1 MARYIQ
7 FICTITESLHVS
19 LTVAY
24 LWLTSVH
31 HIKFIKYSKTL
42 IQMDRNLLQLK
53 NINLKS
59 RPKYLFECVPTVQGS
74 IYKYRGKSTKPYRFL
89 LVLSNL
95 SSAETQVL
103 YSSPQNKASSE
114 NNNEWEIIHLA
125 SKHFYPWS
133 HFSTIRDLL
142 HHDITDCHLHLLSR

>member
-19 LTVAY
+19 FTVAY

-42 IQMDRNLLQLK
+42 IQMDRNVLQLK

-59 RPKYLFECVPTVQGS
+59 RPIYLSVCLQFRDPFINTEANAQSLTG
-74 IYKYRGKSTKPYRFL
+74 
-89 LVLSNL
+89 
-95 SSAETQVL
+95 
-103 YSSPQNKASSE
+103 
-114 NNNEWEIIHLA
+114 
-125 SKHFYPWS
+125 FY
-133 HFSTIRDLL
+133 
-142 HHDITDCHLHLLSR
+142 